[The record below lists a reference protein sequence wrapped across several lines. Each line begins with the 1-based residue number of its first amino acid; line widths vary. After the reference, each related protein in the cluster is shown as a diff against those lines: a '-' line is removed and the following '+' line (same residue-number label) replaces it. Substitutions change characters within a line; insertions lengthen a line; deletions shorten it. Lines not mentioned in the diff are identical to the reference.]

1 MLNRNF
7 IGAIALAAALCMA
20 VIGIVGAA
28 WAFDDAMYPDLKGQ
42 WHRISPPGMP
52 AFDPSKPRG
61 WGQEVPLTP
70 EYKAV
75 FEENL
80 RDIRAGGEGRWPG
93 YNCRPPGMPALMT
106 AYEPAEIIVLPEI
119 TYIRI
124 DHIHETARR
133 IYTDGRDWPKEVA
146 PAWAG
151 YSIGKWV
158 DADGD
163 GRYDLLEV
171 ETRHIKGRRA
181 FDATG
186 LPLHDDSKT
195 VVKERIFLDKA
206 DRNVL
211 RNEITVIDNALTR
224 PWIVMK
230 SYRRNPQQ
238 YPFWREYLCSEDNG
252 HIAIGKE
259 SYFMSAD
266 GHLMPAKKGQAPPD
280 LRHFNQQ
287 GEAGGRRE

>member
-1 MLNRNF
+1 L
-7 IGAIALAAALCMA
+7 IGAVTPAATLCMT
-20 VIGIVGAA
+20 VIGTVVGA
-28 WAFDDAMYPDLKGQ
+28 WAFDDAMYTHLKGQ
-42 WHRISPPGMP
+42 WRRISPPGQP
-52 AFDPSKPRG
+52 AFDPNKPRG

-80 RDIRAGGEGRWPG
+80 RDLAAGGEGRWPG

-106 AYEPAEIIVLPEI
+106 AYEPAEIIVLPHT

-133 IYTDGRDWPKEVA
+133 IYTDRRDWPKDIA

-158 DADGD
+158 DEDGD
-163 GRYDLLEV
+163 GRYDVLEV

-195 VVKERIFLDKA
+195 IVKERIFLDKSE
-206 DRNVL
+206 RNVL

-224 PWIVMK
+224 PWTVLK
-230 SYRRNPQQ
+230 SYSRNPDP
-238 YPFWREYLCSEDNG
+238 YPIWREYLCSEDNG

-259 SYFMSAD
+259 SYFLSAD
-266 GHLMPAKKGQAPPD
+266 GHLMPSKKGQAPPD
-280 LRHFNQQ
+280 LRHFSQQ
-287 GEAGGRRE
+287 GEERRE